1 MKLKKVFAGM
11 AASAIAMSVCAM
23 TSATTASALD
33 TEGHAGIAFQTNT
46 TWNFRDLF
54 GTEGTDV
61 FPAAKVGVQGGAY
74 GNGSVECSDTTI
86 QYDGTYTVSIAT
98 SGKIEEANTD
108 KADNEKGFY
117 LNEEN
122 TLTRKDSPW
131 SMLCNYEAAESDN
144 SDLTQDQIEWVE
156 GGKTDKFN
164 MLSITTD
171 IPCEYNDD
179 DKPEINGTV
188 VEVSDITVDMCGTQ
202 YTATGDDVKYKSDVD
217 TLAVALINTYGDS
230 TIDPAAMPA
239 SDGTITVTFTVKGL
253 GEDPNKGGDSSSE
266 GGNSSNTSS
275 TSSGS
280 TSSTKGGSK
289 GGSGSTSKASTT
301 STTTSSAAESDK
313 TANAEAGAP
322 AGIALALAAVAG
334 AAVVVSRKK

>member
-46 TWNFRDLF
+46 TWNFRDLY
-54 GTEGTDV
+54 GTDGTDV

-117 LNEEN
+117 LNEEK

-202 YTATGDDVKYKSDVD
+202 YTATGDAVKYKSDVD
-217 TLAVALINTYGDS
+217 TLAVALS
-230 TIDPAAMPA
+230 TPMATAP
-239 SDGTITVTFTVKGL
+239 
-253 GEDPNKGGDSSSE
+253 
-266 GGNSSNTSS
+266 S
-275 TSSGS
+275 TLQLCLLLM
-280 TSSTKGGSK
+280 
-289 GGSGSTSKASTT
+289 
-301 STTTSSAAESDK
+301 
-313 TANAEAGAP
+313 
-322 AGIALALAAVAG
+322 AL
-334 AAVVVSRKK
+334 SP